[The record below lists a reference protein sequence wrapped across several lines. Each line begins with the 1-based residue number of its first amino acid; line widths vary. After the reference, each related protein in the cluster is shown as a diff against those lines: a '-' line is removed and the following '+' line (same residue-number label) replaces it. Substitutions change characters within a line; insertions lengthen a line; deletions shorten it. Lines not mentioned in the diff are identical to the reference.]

1 MGKHPH
7 PWMYEPAGHASGQG
21 WMMRD
26 AASFVSRRKYQ
37 LLFGFLLPREAASGW
52 ATGAADAAVPYKAT
66 VSTLKMRDF
75 MLEGGLAQSNQSKVR
90 KIDCFSG
97 NEGLRAMRVQVRTS
111 EGSRY
116 YLYSRRS
123 SIQELHAASQEAA
136 ILPNTSCRRQKT
148 IRSLIHTTQH

>member
-7 PWMYEPAGHASGQG
+7 PWMYEPAGHARPGQG

-37 LLFGFLLPREAASGW
+37 LLFRIFLPRKAASGW
-52 ATGAADAAVPYKAT
+52 VTGAADAAVPYKAT

-75 MLEGGLAQSNQSKVR
+75 MSEGGSAQSNQSKVR

-97 NEGLRAMRVQVRTS
+97 NDGLGTMRVQVWT
-111 EGSRY
+111 
-116 YLYSRRS
+116 
-123 SIQELHAASQEAA
+123 
-136 ILPNTSCRRQKT
+136 
-148 IRSLIHTTQH
+148 